1 MRNCMRLSIVPFVI
15 TRVSAMA
22 KTTPTHVTSYL
33 VTRRAV
39 DYKTIDTKPIQL
51 IIGPANGHGMLFRP
65 QIDPNLTPQ
74 RPDPPDPSGVSGAAK
89 EGGTSHTLKQVVLG
103 QIKELEAQ
111 LWTQGR

>member
-39 DYKTIDTKPIQL
+39 DYPPIVVESNHVVAESFVESW
-51 IIGPANGHGMLFRP
+51 I
-65 QIDPNLTPQ
+65 
-74 RPDPPDPSGVSGAAK
+74 VSK
-89 EGGTSHTLKQVVLG
+89 YV
-103 QIKELEAQ
+103 
-111 LWTQGR
+111 